1 MKSSNINDLIHC
13 RLKQSQICERNLI
26 RIPPTIKVH
35 HEQLAAVMSKLVLGS
50 IDSVIDEYTNKFKI
64 PNCTFGVDRRLLEEI
79 EAVNQ
84 HSKVL
89 GQNSANFSIMDKI
102 KTLV

>member
-1 MKSSNINDLIHC
+1 MGTLISN
-13 RLKQSQICERNLI
+13 
-26 RIPPTIKVH
+26 
-35 HEQLAAVMSKLVLGS
+35 S
-50 IDSVIDEYTNKFKI
+50 IDSIIDEHANKFKI
-64 PNCTFGVDRRLLEEI
+64 PYCTFGVDRRVLEEI

-102 KTLV
+102 KRLVCMCK